1 MNGARLR
8 AAGGGR
14 VAHRSSGINHQ
25 WAVASA
31 RLSAAAP
38 FVTGENQRTT
48 KRLTR
53 LWCRGLKK
61 SPLDFLLKRARAGG
75 GCNCH
80 GVVSREGVSGQCAAV
95 ASTVTARQCAPVP
108 STLTAAA
115 RVCATA
121 TRRGAGGHLLDR
133 AERQGPGP
141 EGASG
146 QHVECRDLARISHLP
161 PCTGAGAAAD
171 ALPEEAPE
179 LGQREQLQ
187 AQARLGQLRSGQHV
201 VQAVVR
207 QPPRVHPHHAACP
220 CIER

>member
-1 MNGARLR
+1 MGRDCER
-8 AAGGGR
+8 QVGGGSR
-14 VAHRSSGINHQ
+14 TAAEGSITSGPSPPRGSRLPRRSSR
-25 WAVASA
+25 VKTS
-31 RLSAAAP
+31 
-38 FVTGENQRTT
+38 EQRH
-48 KRLTR
+48 RLTR

-80 GVVSREGVSGQCAAV
+80 GVVSGQGVSRQCAAV
-95 ASTVTARQCAPVP
+95 ASTVTAVA
-108 STLTAAA
+108 STVTAAA

-161 PCTGAGAAAD
+161 PCTDAGAAAD